1 MAGQI
6 VLDDLIFR
14 LQPFG
19 GISTYWLCLLNSLR
33 ARQVAHRLEPAP
45 ELLSFRPL
53 RLRDAVF
60 HGSYN
65 RYAFGRD
72 VRNVVT
78 VHDLTF
84 EHHRV
89 ATRTALISRALRK
102 RSIEAADAIIC
113 VSEATR
119 QDLLDVY
126 GAAVKGKLIAV
137 AHHGSPH
144 SLPGQRLERL
154 PQPWSYASR
163 EKRILFVGV
172 RGGYKNFAAALHG
185 FRESGL
191 KDEGFTLACTGF
203 EFTPEEQALI
213 DSLDL
218 AGAVTYAGILTTHSL
233 WNLYCRS
240 LGLVYPSRYEGFGLP
255 VLEAMA
261 FGCVPVVAR
270 IPALMEVVGSSTE
283 LFEPDDIG
291 AIGASLRKIV
301 DPGEWLERSERVRER
316 AATFSWETSLAQHL
330 AVYRSFA

>member
-1 MAGQI
+1 MTGAI

-14 LQPFG
+14 LQAFG

-33 ARQVAHRLEPAP
+33 AKQVPHRLEPAP

-65 RYAFGRD
+65 RYAFGRG
-72 VRNVVT
+72 VKNVVT

-89 ATRTALISRALRK
+89 STRTALISRALRK
-102 RSIEAADAIIC
+102 RSIEAADAIVC

-126 GAAVKGKLIAV
+126 GPAVRGKLITV

-144 SLPGQRLERL
+144 SLPGQRVERL
-154 PQPWSYASR
+154 PQPWSYEKR

-185 FRESGL
+185 FSESGL
-191 KDEGFTLACTGF
+191 QGEGFTLACTGF
-203 EFTPEEQALI
+203 EFTAEERTLI
-213 DSLDL
+213 DALGL
-218 AGAVTYAGILTTHSL
+218 TGAVTYAGILTTHSL

-261 FGCVPVVAR
+261 FGCIPVVAR
-270 IPALMEVVGSSTE
+270 IPALMEVVGESTE
-283 LFEPDDIG
+283 AFEPDDIG
-291 AIGASLRKIV
+291 AVAESLRQIV
-301 DPGEWLERSERVRER
+301 DPAQWLERSARVRER
-316 AATFSWETSLAQHL
+316 AATFSWETSLAQHV
-330 AVYRSFA
+330 AAYRSFD